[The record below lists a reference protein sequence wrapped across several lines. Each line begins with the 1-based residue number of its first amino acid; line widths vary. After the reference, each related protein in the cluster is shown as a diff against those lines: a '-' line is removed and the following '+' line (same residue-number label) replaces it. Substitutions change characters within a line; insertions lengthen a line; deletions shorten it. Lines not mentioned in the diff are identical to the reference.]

1 MQFSVNGKTVSTDRD
16 MKLLDFIR
24 YELGLT
30 GTKNGCA
37 EGACGTCTVII
48 DGKATKSCTQK
59 TSRMEGKN
67 IITIEGLSER
77 EKEVYSFC
85 FAECGAVQ
93 CGFCTPGMI
102 MCAKALIDQNPE
114 PTREDVKKA
123 IRGNICRCTGYIK
136 IEDAILMAAHYFR
149 NNIPVEDNPEEGR
162 IGQRFRRID
171 AFEKALGTGVYTDD
185 IEIEGMLYVSA
196 LRTPYPKAR
205 IIRIDTTEL
214 ENDIRC
220 SGIIR
225 AEDVPH
231 NMHGHITE
239 DWPVLYGEG
248 MTTSYIGDAILLIAS
263 YDRYALDELKA
274 LVKVEAEDLGGV
286 FTPEEA
292 LQDKEIVHSWE
303 KTNLYREDHIVR
315 GKAEYFMKK
324 ADIVFEKTYSTPF
337 TEHAFMEPECAVAL
351 PDMNGGVRMFTS
363 SQSIY
368 DEQWECARML
378 ELPKEKVHITSA
390 LVGGGFG
397 GKEDMSV
404 QHHAALAAFVLQRPV
419 KVRLTRQESLNIHP
433 KRHPMTMKLKMGL
446 SKDGR
451 IMALIEDILADTGAY
466 ASLGGPVLQRAC
478 THAGGPYNY
487 QNLLVRGRAVYTNN
501 VPAGAFRGF
510 GVTQSCFAIECAL
523 DEVAPMVGLDPY
535 QIRILNAVKPGDV
548 LPNGQIAGP
557 DTGIVEC
564 LEALKEDY
572 YASFERAGIA
582 CCFKNA
588 GIGMGLP
595 DTGRCIVSVEDGK
608 VHIRTSAACMGQ
620 GFKTVALQIAVE
632 TTGLSPYIFV
642 VEEPDT
648 ERTPDSGTSTASR
661 QTAFTGEAVKQA
673 SLALRKELESGRTLE
688 ELEGEEFY
696 REFAPPT
703 DPLDSEKVHPVSHLA
718 YSYSA
723 QMAILDEDG
732 RIEKIIAACDA
743 GTVINRQAIEGQ
755 IEGGVVT
762 GMGYALRENFIQENG
777 YVKSKYGTLGLFRS
791 TEIPEIV
798 TKTVHAEGKTIS
810 SYGAKGIGELCA
822 IPTAPAIR
830 NAYLRLDGKKRDK
843 LPLEDT
849 KYRK

>member
-1 MQFSVNGKTVSTDRD
+1 MQFSVNGKTVTTDKD

-48 DGKATKSCTQK
+48 DGKATKSCVQK
-59 TSRMEGKN
+59 TSRMEGKSV
-67 IITIEGLSER
+67 ITIEGLSER
-77 EKEVYSFC
+77 EKEVFSFC

-93 CGFCTPGMI
+93 CGFCIPGMI

-149 NNIPVEDNPEEGR
+149 NDIPVENNPEEGKV
-162 IGQRFRRID
+162 GQRFRRID

-214 ENDIRC
+214 EKDLRC

-231 NMHGHITE
+231 NLHGHITE

-263 YDRYALDELKA
+263 YDRYALDELKK

-292 LQDKEIVHSWE
+292 LKDEQIVHSWE

-351 PDMNGGVRMFTS
+351 PDMNGGVRMYTS

-368 DEQWECARML
+368 DEQRECARVL
-378 ELPKEKVHITSA
+378 GLPKEKVHITSA

-404 QHHAALAAFVLQRPV
+404 QHHAAILALLCQRPV
-419 KVRLTRQESLNIHP
+419 KVAMSRAESLLCHP
-433 KRHPMTMKLKMGL
+433 KRHPFKMDVTTGCDENGYL
-446 SKDGR
+446 TGFKAR
-451 IMALIEDILADTGAY
+451 LYTDTGAF
-466 ASLGGPVLQRAC
+466 ASLGKPVLQRAC
-478 THAGGPYNY
+478 THAAGPYNY
-487 QNLLVRGRAVYTNN
+487 QDVDIMGEAWYTNN
-501 VPAGAFRGF
+501 P
-510 GVTQSCFAIECAL
+510 
-523 DEVAPMVGLDPY
+523 
-535 QIRILNAVKPGDV
+535 QIG
-548 LPNGQIAGP
+548 
-557 DTGIVEC
+557 
-564 LEALKEDY
+564 
-572 YASFERAGIA
+572 RAH
-582 CCFKNA
+582 
-588 GIGMGLP
+588 
-595 DTGRCIVSVEDGK
+595 V
-608 VHIRTSAACMGQ
+608 
-620 GFKTVALQIAVE
+620 
-632 TTGLSPYIFV
+632 
-642 VEEPDT
+642 
-648 ERTPDSGTSTASR
+648 
-661 QTAFTGEAVKQA
+661 
-673 SLALRKELESGRTLE
+673 
-688 ELEGEEFY
+688 
-696 REFAPPT
+696 
-703 DPLDSEKVHPVSHLA
+703 
-718 YSYSA
+718 
-723 QMAILDEDG
+723 
-732 RIEKIIAACDA
+732 
-743 GTVINRQAIEGQ
+743 
-755 IEGGVVT
+755 
-762 GMGYALRENFIQENG
+762 
-777 YVKSKYGTLGLFRS
+777 
-791 TEIPEIV
+791 
-798 TKTVHAEGKTIS
+798 
-810 SYGAKGIGELCA
+810 
-822 IPTAPAIR
+822 
-830 NAYLRLDGKKRDK
+830 
-843 LPLEDT
+843 
-849 KYRK
+849 